1 MGRKGGGKAGFMK
14 AQMRQKEEVSLPE
27 QDTGPEEAH
36 PATSAP
42 GTTQKEESTSTTSA
56 KASAFLVD
64 DGPEESAGE
73 RPSVSCGG
81 ETRGKMLQRHKR
93 EAKSLKEQVKRLGK
107 KGREEAAALQQAL
120 DAAHQ
125 QDLEAM
131 ARAEEESMSQGMES
145 LALGPG
151 AAPPGGEALKPTKAQ
166 RKRQQRAA
174 AEAEREARIAAELAD
189 ADDSL
194 RVQEE
199 EAMSSTLAPLGL
211 AIHEIAPDGHCLYR
225 ALEHQLDLQDGSG
238 AASFQELRRLAAEH
252 MRTHANDFSP
262 YIAEDDVTGPVEDG
276 EVFEAYCKEVES
288 TAAWGGHLELQ
299 ALSQALG
306 KPIKVW
312 AAAAAPQLLGDE
324 HPGPALQICYLH
336 HAYGLGEHYNSLVP
350 VVKEESEGAASVSG
364 DE

>member
-14 AQMRQKEEVSLPE
+14 AQMRQKEEVSPPE

-36 PATSAP
+36 PATSTP

-64 DGPEESAGE
+64 DGPEESVGE

-93 EAKSLKEQVKRLGK
+93 
-107 KGREEAAALQQAL
+107 
-120 DAAHQ
+120 
-125 QDLEAM
+125 
-131 ARAEEESMSQGMES
+131 
-145 LALGPG
+145 
-151 AAPPGGEALKPTKAQ
+151 
-166 RKRQQRAA
+166 
-174 AEAEREARIAAELAD
+174 AEREARIAAELAD

-199 EAMSSTLAPLGL
+199 EAMSSTLGPLGL

-306 KPIKVW
+306 KPIK
-312 AAAAAPQLLGDE
+312 
-324 HPGPALQICYLH
+324 ICYLH
-336 HAYGLGEHYNSLVP
+336 HAYGLGEHYNSLVR